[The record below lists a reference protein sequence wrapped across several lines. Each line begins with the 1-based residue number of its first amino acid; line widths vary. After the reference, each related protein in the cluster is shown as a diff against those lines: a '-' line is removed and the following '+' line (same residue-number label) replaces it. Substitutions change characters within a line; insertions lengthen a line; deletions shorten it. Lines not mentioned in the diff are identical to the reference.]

1 VAIDH
6 HGQGGAMNCGA
17 YAALVNGKDKQVSG
31 ARVLCQ
37 VRLWPSQT
45 GLRWQMDKAVKLAAE
60 EDATTCKVRYF
71 AAPEGRDW
79 LAETLVGDVLA
90 GQVVEVKPT

>member
-1 VAIDH
+1 
-6 HGQGGAMNCGA
+6 MNCGA

-37 VRLWPSQT
+37 VRLWPSQI
-45 GLRWQMDKAVKLAAE
+45 GLRWQIDRTVKLAAQ
-60 EDATTCKVRYF
+60 EDAPSCKVRCF
-71 AAPEGRDW
+71 AAPNGQDW
-79 LAETLVGDVLA
+79 LAESLVGDVLA